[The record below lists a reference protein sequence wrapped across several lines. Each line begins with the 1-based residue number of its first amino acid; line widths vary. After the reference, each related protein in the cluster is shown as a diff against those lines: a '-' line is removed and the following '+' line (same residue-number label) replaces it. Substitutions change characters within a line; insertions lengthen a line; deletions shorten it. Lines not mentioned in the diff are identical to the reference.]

1 MATKAM
7 LAGTM
12 LFGPAGGVLA
22 QSSDA
27 HTVTVPFAG
36 ASTSD
41 GYVTASMSV
50 TYAFIACQGEI
61 DIAYSLNEGSA
72 ITGASYRLDGKTY
85 TASGAPPQPSTIHF
99 AGTVHRGPATVGA
112 FADGLAGKSLGM
124 GCFSGQIQK
133 VANIADAVGP
143 NASAAQV
150 TAYLRSLSVQVRP
163 GEVLRSAAQESLIRG
178 ELRRA
183 EAEAT
188 AAARKAEQEAQ
199 AKARQE
205 SEQRAAA
212 EGQADARRADDAARQ
227 ASSAST
233 SGGSYMSTG
242 PASSPPP
249 PPSREQRIADAIA
262 SDKVLADQR
271 LVEQR
276 AKFAQQRA
284 AMADAQQRQNEAMIA
299 AAPAALEL
307 AGSIAGALDAWDRG
321 IKDRAYQNAQLKLV
335 GKCKLANGM
344 DAPKDGDIQ
353 LGVEI
358 TARLSK
364 ADCGENAGN
373 RYKAFKL
380 ELPEPTR
387 LQFTIRP
394 ASWHKFTS
402 FQIDVR
408 DLDNTSHMHMGWEE
422 WGAIQRTNSKN
433 AVLPAGIYI
442 VSVYNGI
449 EDVFLSFDLR
459 VDAMSE
465 DWKTT
470 VVPTWSVPPAAPST
484 AAPAS
489 PQAASATAPP
499 PTTVRVADL
508 SKAAKP
514 YGAKGTAYLGIR
526 VAAGKLAVVTDV
538 DSNGPAAAAD
548 IRVGDQL
555 FRLDAI
561 QNTFMTDVVS
571 PTNPENLATWLAR
584 QRPGEK
590 TTVYY
595 LRAGQW
601 GAARLL
607 LGEKL

>member
-1 MATKAM
+1 MATTAVV
-7 LAGTM
+7 AGTL
-12 LFGPAGGVLA
+12 LFGAAADVLA

-27 HTVTVPFAG
+27 HTVTVPFAS

-72 ITGASYRLDGKTY
+72 RAGASYRLGGKTY
-85 TASGAPPQPSTIHF
+85 TASGSPPQPSTIHF
-99 AGTVHRGPATVGA
+99 AGTVHRGPATIGA

-133 VANIADAVGP
+133 IANIADVVGP

-150 TAYLRSLSVQVRP
+150 TAYLRSLSVQVQP

-199 AKARQE
+199 AKSRQE
-205 SEQRAAA
+205 SELRAVA
-212 EGQADARRADDAARQ
+212 EAQADAGRADDAARK

-233 SGGSYMSTG
+233 PGGGYMPAG
-242 PASSPPP
+242 PANSSP

-262 SDKVLADQR
+262 SDQVLADQR

-276 AKFAQQRA
+276 AKFAQQQA

-321 IKDRAYQNAQLKLV
+321 IKNRAYQNAQLKLV

-353 LGVEI
+353 LGVEM
-358 TARLSK
+358 TAKLSK
-364 ADCGENAGN
+364 ADCGENAGD

-380 ELPEPTR
+380 ELPETTR
-387 LQFTIRP
+387 VQFTIRP

-402 FQIDVR
+402 YQIDVH
-408 DLDNTSHMHMGWEE
+408 DLDNKSYMHMSWQE

-433 AVLPAGIYI
+433 VELPAGIYI
-442 VSVYNGI
+442 VSVSNGV
-449 EDVFLSFDLR
+449 EDIFLSFDLR

-465 DWKTT
+465 DWKTP
-470 VVPTWSVPPAAPST
+470 VVPSWSGQPAASST
-484 AAPAS
+484 ATPAS
-489 PQAASATAPP
+489 SQAASATAPSP
-499 PTTVRVADL
+499 KTVRVADL
-508 SKAAKP
+508 SNAAKP

-538 DSNGPAAAAD
+538 DTNGPAAAAD

-555 FRLDAI
+555 FRLDAMP
-561 QNTFMTDVVS
+561 NAFMTDVVS
-571 PTNPENLATWLAR
+571 PTNPEGLATWLAR

-595 LRAGQW
+595 LRAGEW